1 MGQTKMKII
10 SVDFQREFSAEGGL
24 CYRPRPCVP
33 FIKDLLVPFV
43 RGRGHKVAEIISDY
57 RLPRQGGGFHACVPG
72 TWGYESE
79 VPADVKDG
87 RVWVKAFSSPVW
99 VREHGG
105 DPRREPGLP
114 YPDHRAFSEWLKATV
129 GTPEDDA
136 EVILIGLTVDGCVL
150 SALQEL
156 RYIGYRVRVLA
167 EAVDTYSGDAGEK
180 EFLLAK
186 VIPYW
191 GRPVAWGQLNP

>member
-1 MGQTKMKII
+1 MKII
-10 SVDFQREFSAEGGL
+10 SVDFQREFAADGGL
-24 CYRPRPCVP
+24 CYRPRPCIP
-33 FIKDLLVPFV
+33 FIKDVLFPFV
-43 RGRGHKVAEIISDY
+43 RRRGYRVAEIISDY

-79 VPADVKDG
+79 VPAEVKDA
-87 RVWVKAFSSPVW
+87 RVWVKAFSSPAW

-105 DPRREPGLP
+105 DPDREPGLP
-114 YPDHRAFSEWLKATV
+114 YPDHRAFGEWLKATV
-129 GTPEDDA
+129 GAPGDDA

-156 RYIGYRVRVLA
+156 RYMGYRVRVLA

-180 EFLLAK
+180 NFLLEK

-191 GRPVAWGQLNP
+191 GQPVAWGQLNP